1 MWRSYGL
8 NAKKAP
14 LAAWT
19 LATRPKKE
27 GGFDILNLQTQND
40 ALLMKDLHKISIK
53 KIFHR

>member
-1 MWRSYGL
+1 MWRGYGL